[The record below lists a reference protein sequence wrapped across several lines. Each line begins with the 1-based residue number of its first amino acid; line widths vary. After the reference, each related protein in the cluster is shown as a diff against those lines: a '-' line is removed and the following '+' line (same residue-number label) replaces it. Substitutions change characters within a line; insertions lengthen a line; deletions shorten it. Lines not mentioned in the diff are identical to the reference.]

1 MQWQFHCFSL
11 ILNEESNNICLPIFS
26 LFKYFKKFQNII
38 KLWNSRSSYAVIEA
52 SKHFFSTVSAD
63 KPSG

>member
-26 LFKYFKKFQNII
+26 LLKYFI
-38 KLWNSRSSYAVIEA
+38 KVSEYHAAIET
-52 SKHFFSTVSAD
+52 SKHFLNTVTAD